1 MGIIRSGMRTESEG
15 EIEIDRGASTSLRW
29 TEVTVAVFDSNGAAA
44 DPSTVTGTLT
54 GEVQKAGSGK
64 REDFATAMNLATDDW
79 SWKPELST
87 VNVFYFGISGLN
99 AGHTYQVSVNSW
111 AY

>member
-1 MGIIRSGMRTESEG
+1 MGIIRSGMRTEAEG
-15 EIEIDRGASTSLRW
+15 EIVINRGASTSLRW
-29 TEVTVAVFDSNGAAA
+29 TEVTVAVFDANGAAA
-44 DPSTVTGTLT
+44 NPSMVTGTLT

-64 REDFATAMNLATDDW
+64 RENFATAMNLATDDW

-87 VNVFYFGISGLN
+87 VNELFFRISGLN
-99 AGHTYQVSVNSW
+99 ANYTYEVSVNSW